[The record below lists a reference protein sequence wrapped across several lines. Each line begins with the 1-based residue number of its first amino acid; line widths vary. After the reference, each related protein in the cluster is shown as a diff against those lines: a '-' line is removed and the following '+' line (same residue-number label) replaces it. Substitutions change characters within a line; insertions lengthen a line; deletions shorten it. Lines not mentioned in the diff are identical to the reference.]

1 MSEIIKFPYDV
12 SRQVHSRKPRRSKNN
27 TPEQRRGKTRRGSAM
42 GGAVIPLRQAEVTEP
57 TAIKQAR
64 AVRAVMETL
73 DERELDAVRRVMDAL
88 RVGEAQA

>member
-1 MSEIIKFPYDV
+1 MYPAEYIPG
-12 SRQVHSRKPRRSKNN
+12 SRGDRRTARRNN
-27 TPEQRRGKTRRGSAM
+27 AAAKLAAVAIAM
-42 GGAVIPLRQAEVTEP
+42 GGAVIPIRKAEVTEP